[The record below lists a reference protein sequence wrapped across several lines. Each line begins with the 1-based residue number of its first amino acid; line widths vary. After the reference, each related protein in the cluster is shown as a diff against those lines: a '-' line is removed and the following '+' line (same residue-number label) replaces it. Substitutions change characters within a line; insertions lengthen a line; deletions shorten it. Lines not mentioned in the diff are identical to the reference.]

1 MPDICDI
8 FDQLRADIAQAQRW
22 LHQADEAVSNQILD
36 EAYSDGTSNP
46 DAHLLQRH
54 AEEHLENL
62 QREFAL
68 LELML
73 EGWRPDDD
81 APRTEGA

>member
-1 MPDICDI
+1 MPDICDT

-22 LHQADEAVSNQILD
+22 LCQADDMVSNQILD

-46 DAHLLQRH
+46 DAHLLQRQ
-54 AEEHLENL
+54 AEEYLEQL

-81 APRTEGA
+81 SPRLEGL

>member
-1 MPDICDI
+1 MTDICDI
-8 FDQLRADIAQAQRW
+8 FDQLRADIAQAHRW
-22 LHQADEAVSNQILD
+22 RCQADDMVANQILD

-46 DAHLLQRH
+46 GAHELQRQ
-54 AEEHLENL
+54 AEEHLEQL

-81 APRTEGA
+81 SPRLEGL